1 MSYFPTTA
9 DLCSIADRD
18 ENHQDPVFCRIAD
31 MALSIDRNQPYSG
44 NDAQATDEAG
54 LEDFS
59 PLQMRCW
66 ADYIGA
72 QES

>member
-1 MSYFPTTA
+1 
-9 DLCSIADRD
+9 
-18 ENHQDPVFCRIAD
+18 

-54 LEDFS
+54 LEDCS